1 MGMENEKLNIYKRLR
16 DLNVPAS
23 VLDDIFANEQDLDV
37 LIKGWH
43 NLQEAGC
50 NNDEIASK
58 ISELIFKEIGFN
70 PTHEPVEK

>member
-1 MGMENEKLNIYKRLR
+1 MGMEIEKLNIYKRLR
-16 DLNVPAS
+16 DFNVPAS

-43 NLQEAGC
+43 SLQESRLKD
-50 NNDEIASK
+50 DEIASK
-58 ISELIFKEIGFN
+58 ISELIFKEMGFD

>member
-1 MGMENEKLNIYKRLR
+1 MEIEKLNIYKRLR
-16 DLNVPAS
+16 DFNVSAA
-23 VLDDIFANEQDLDV
+23 VLDDIFADEQDLDV

-43 NLQEAGC
+43 NLQESGFKD
-50 NNDEIASK
+50 DEIASK

>member
-1 MGMENEKLNIYKRLR
+1 MGMEIEKLNIYKRLR
-16 DLNVPAS
+16 DFNVPAS

-43 NLQEAGC
+43 NLQESGFKD
-50 NNDEIASK
+50 DEIASK
-58 ISELIFKEIGFN
+58 ISELILKEIGFD

>member
-1 MGMENEKLNIYKRLR
+1 MEIEKLNIYKRLR
-16 DLNVPAS
+16 DFNVPTA
-23 VLDDIFANEQDLDV
+23 VLDDIFSDEQNLDI

-43 NLQEAGC
+43 DLQEAGLID
-50 NNDEIASK
+50 DEIASK

>member
-1 MGMENEKLNIYKRLR
+1 MEIEKLNIYKRLR
-16 DLNVPAS
+16 DFNVQAS

-43 NLQEAGC
+43 NLQESGFKD
-50 NNDEIASK
+50 DEIASK
-58 ISELIFKEIGFN
+58 ISELIFKEIGFD

>member
-1 MGMENEKLNIYKRLR
+1 MGMEFEKLNIYKRLR
-16 DLNVPAS
+16 DFNVPAS

-43 NLQEAGC
+43 SLQESRLKD
-50 NNDEIASK
+50 DEIASK
-58 ISELIFKEIGFN
+58 ISELIFKEMGFD

>member
-1 MGMENEKLNIYKRLR
+1 MGMEIEKLNIYKRLR
-16 DLNVPAS
+16 DFNVPAS

-43 NLQEAGC
+43 NLQESGFKD
-50 NNDEIASK
+50 DEIARK
-58 ISELIFKEIGFN
+58 ISELIFKEIGFD

>member
-1 MGMENEKLNIYKRLR
+1 MGMEIEKLNIYKRLR
-16 DLNVPAS
+16 DFNVPAA

-43 NLQEAGC
+43 NLQESGFKD
-50 NNDEIASK
+50 DEIASK